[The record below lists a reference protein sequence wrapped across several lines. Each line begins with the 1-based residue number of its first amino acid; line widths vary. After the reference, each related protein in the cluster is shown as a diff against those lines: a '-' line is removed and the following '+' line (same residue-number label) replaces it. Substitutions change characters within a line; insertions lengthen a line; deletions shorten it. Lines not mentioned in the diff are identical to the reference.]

1 MRPGL
6 KGIPPVSQGMNPPLK
21 TANRVFSRGYVQTY
35 GPGSATWTCPE
46 TGSYR
51 FIVNGGGGGGD
62 GTNGGGGG
70 SQSIKVRRVNAGE
83 TVAVSV
89 AATVSN
95 QSNGANTTAT
105 FADGSVVTA
114 GGGVSGAS
122 TAAGGTAAGG
132 DINTSGSAGSGA
144 TGGAGGSS
152 GLYGLGGGP
161 GGPGGGTGS
170 TSSVGGLVIMRES
183 A

>member
-6 KGIPPVSQGMNPPLK
+6 KGVPPLSQKMNPPLK
-21 TANRVFSRGYVQTY
+21 TTPRVFSQGYVRTY
-35 GPGSATWTCPE
+35 GPGSATWTCPA

-51 FIVNGGGGGGD
+51 FVLNGGGAGGN

-70 SQSIKVRRVNAGE
+70 SQSIKVRRVSAGE

-89 AATVSN
+89 AALVSN
-95 QSNGANTTAT
+95 QSNGSNSTVT
-105 FADGSVVTA
+105 FTDGTVVTA
-114 GGGVSGAS
+114 GGGVGGAS
-122 TAAGGTAAGG
+122 TGAGGTATGG
-132 DINTSGSAGSGA
+132 DINTSGSAASGA

-152 GLYGLGGGP
+152 GLYGLGGGA
-161 GGPGGGTGS
+161 GGAGGGTGS
-170 TSSVGGLVIMRES
+170 PSSIGGLVIMREG